1 MFMLSFYEV
10 PRGVLQKLDFYRS
23 RFFWQGDDHKKYRLA
38 KWKVICRPKD
48 QGVLDL
54 EIQNRCILSKW
65 LFNMINMDGAW
76 QQLLRN
82 KYLGGKSITQVS
94 RKVGDSQFWSGLMNI
109 KDQFL
114 SMSSFKVQD
123 GKQVRF

>member
-1 MFMLSFYEV
+1 
-10 PRGVLQKLDFYRS
+10 VL
-23 RFFWQGDDHKKYRLA
+23 A
-38 KWKVICRPKD
+38 
-48 QGVLDL
+48 L
-54 EIQNRCILSKW
+54 EIQNRCLLSKW
-65 LFNMINMDGAW
+65 LFNLINMDGAW
-76 QQLLRN
+76 IQLLRN
-82 KYLGGKSITQVS
+82 MYLGGKSITQVS

>member
-1 MFMLSFYEV
+1 
-10 PRGVLQKLDFYRS
+10 VL
-23 RFFWQGDDHKKYRLA
+23 A
-38 KWKVICRPKD
+38 
-48 QGVLDL
+48 L
-54 EIQNRCILSKW
+54 EIQNRCLLSKW
-65 LFNMINMDGAW
+65 LFNLINMDGVW
-76 QQLLRN
+76 IQLLRN
-82 KYLGGKSITQVS
+82 RYLGGKSITQVS